1 MASDIVDGRVIDVT
15 MKSGDSGIH
24 ELGGTA
30 TISVPYEIP
39 KSKDP
44 RDLSVWYVD
53 GETLV
58 KVESSYDG
66 ATGAV
71 SFGTN
76 HFSQWIIGFEP
87 ESDDGYGTII
97 LVAIGIL
104 AAIGAVV
111 FLMKR
116 R

>member
-1 MASDIVDGRVIDVT
+1 MT

-30 TISVPYEIP
+30 TVSVPYEIP

-53 GETLV
+53 
-58 KVESSYDG
+58 
-66 ATGAV
+66 
-71 SFGTN
+71 
-76 HFSQWIIGFEP
+76 FSQWIIGFEP